1 MNRKGFTLIEL
12 LAVVVLLGVVLAIS
26 SGVIINVYNASLER
40 NEEVFV
46 DSLKK
51 NIDTYISLYGSTVLF
66 DKSNK
71 DILVKKSTGDVYA
84 YKSVNSYKVSV
95 LVDKE
100 IVDKVVNPRNGLS
113 CYDDSFDLYVDDD
126 YVYCFKMNL
135 SCLVSNKD
143 INTCSF

>member
-12 LAVVVLLGVVLAIS
+12 LVVVVLLGVVLVIS

-100 IVDKVVNPRNGLS
+100 IVDKVVNPRNGVS
-113 CYDDSFDLYVDDD
+113 CYEDSFDLYVDDD
-126 YVYCFKMNL
+126 YVYCFKMSL

>member
-95 LVDKE
+95 LVDKK